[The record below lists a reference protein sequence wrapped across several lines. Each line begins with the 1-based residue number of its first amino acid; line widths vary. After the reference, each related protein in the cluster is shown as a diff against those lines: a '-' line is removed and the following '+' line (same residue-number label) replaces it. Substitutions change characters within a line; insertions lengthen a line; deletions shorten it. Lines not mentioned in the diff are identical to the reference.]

1 MNNFSWRRIK
11 RDFLHHFHKPRLDL
25 LVWILITKLAPNY
38 YRKLDLLLNDTG
50 RYRELPSWR
59 KSFKREWKKLANTP
73 IEMPINPKYRP
84 DIQRW
89 VCTCPY
95 FVTSRFLV
103 CKHLVQSVG
112 PVPATFYLQVR
123 RNRTTPFW
131 LHPILQPEGHHIAAT
146 STSGD
151 TPIVHDNTNPIIGRD
166 ESEDDDDDDGLIDT
180 EPGLAIGDRKTL
192 RERFSEY
199 IGTIREFCD
208 GLEYQLQ
215 FEDHRMLE
223 TVEREG
229 VSFMRLAQNCLS
241 RECRM
246 NSSRGSSPT
255 TWERETSRAMFY
267 RTRPPRRDVES

>member
-1 MNNFSWRRIK
+1 IYSYSIEHDLREVWAYLWENWYRPGQWDLWARCGHPEIPILNNTMILEPHWRRIK

-50 RYRELPSWR
+50 HYRELPSWR
-59 KSFKREWKKLANTP
+59 KSFKREWKKSANTP

-84 DIQRW
+84 DVQRW

-123 RNRTTPFW
+123 RNRTNPFW
-131 LHPILQPEGHHIAAT
+131 LHPILQPEGHHIAAAT
-146 STSGD
+146 STSRD
-151 TPIVHDNTNPIIGRD
+151 TPIVHDNTNQIIGCD
-166 ESEDDDDDDGLIDT
+166 EPEDDDDDDGLINT
-180 EPGLAIGDRKTL
+180 EPGLAISNRRTL

-199 IGTIREFCD
+199 NWHNPGVLRWPRISTPVRRPQNVGD
-208 GLEYQLQ
+208 G
-215 FEDHRMLE
+215 
-223 TVEREG
+223 
-229 VSFMRLAQNCLS
+229 
-241 RECRM
+241 
-246 NSSRGSSPT
+246 
-255 TWERETSRAMFY
+255 
-267 RTRPPRRDVES
+267 